1 MSLLRIDSSIR
12 GAMSASRALADTV
25 QSHWLEQHPDLPVV
39 TRDLAASP
47 IPPASWMAAVS
58 GSQTPLDQRTEAQRA
73 GVALAQELYDEV
85 RAASTIILATGLYN
99 LGTNQLVKAWIDML
113 IVIGAPPEEIMQGK
127 DVALVVARGGYY
139 GNDGPR
145 FGWDHATPWLTRI
158 LAEVWGANL
167 TLVERDFTLVGVD
180 PRLDEF
186 EEQGAALKLTADAA
200 AAQAGGQLAASYAA
214 RTLV

>member
-25 QSHWLEQHPDLPVV
+25 QNRWLEQQPELPVV

-47 IPPASWMAAVS
+47 IPPASWMAAVA
-58 GSQTPLDQRTEAQRA
+58 GSQTPPELRSEAQRD
-73 GVALAQELYDEV
+73 GLALAQELYDEV

-113 IVIGAPPEEIMQGK
+113 IVIGPPPEEIMQGK
-127 DVALVVARGGYY
+127 DVALVVTRGGYY

-145 FGWDHATPWLTRI
+145 VGWDHGTPWLTRI
-158 LAEVWGANL
+158 LRDVWGANL

-186 EEQGAALKLTADAA
+186 EAQGAALKLTADVAA
-200 AAQAGGQLAASYAA
+200 AEAGGRLAASYAA
-214 RTLV
+214 RTPV